1 MTVLALIGIKVA
13 LNTITSTVSLMTDY
27 YVLTDREIKHL
38 KVWNHK
44 TSLPPSFFL
53 TFVFIEMLAA
63 TYGVSWL
70 CMSKRGVC
78 TDIDSINHSVT
89 DKFVTGLQ
97 IAVYLTYMRCHDS
110 WKELWYE
117 YSPILYR
124 ISCISLGRGSRGN
137 RYFLYN
143 DIYRSAIVVQISFCK
158 TCIVNPYQLEKRNN
172 FD

>member
-1 MTVLALIGIKVA
+1 MGRLFQSLIVTGKNNCHIGIKEA
-13 LNTITSTVSLMTDY
+13 LNTITPTVSLMTDY

-38 KVWNHK
+38 KVWNHN

-78 TDIDSINHSVT
+78 TDIDSIYHSVT

-97 IAVYLTYMRCHDS
+97 ISFFLTYMESHDS
-110 WKELWYE
+110 WKEVQHE
-117 YSPILYR
+117 YYMLFSSQTGYIMWHSRLMIYIPWGACRREYR
-124 ISCISLGRGSRGN
+124 
-137 RYFLYN
+137 
-143 DIYRSAIVVQISFCK
+143 A
-158 TCIVNPYQLEKRNN
+158 
-172 FD
+172 